1 MLDYL
6 GEGFPW
12 LTRSFKRTVSTWG
25 GDSPDHPDPASVAP
39 VQHPNGSKVG
49 DAKSK
54 DAEWH
59 NSFFLGFKM
68 M

>member
-54 DAEWH
+54 DAE
-59 NSFFLGFKM
+59 
-68 M
+68 